1 MKERLREVAIEL
13 FERKG
18 FKETSVQEIVEAI
31 GATKG
36 AFYYYYKSK
45 EELLCD
51 ICVSYLDDL
60 LRQQACIV
68 QDPEKSCTEKLRAI
82 VHMVICNIRTR
93 KKSARIFFREMR
105 HLADDHLTEIR
116 AKRRLFRKRYEQLV
130 REGIARGEFKPS
142 LHAEMITFGL
152 LGITNWS
159 YYWFRP
165 DGGISEEELTDIF
178 VDFILHGIKAPRA
191 GESGRNEAEP
201 GNSGGQTE

>member
-1 MKERLREVAIEL
+1 MKEKLREAAIEL

-60 LRQQACIV
+60 LRQQEHII
-68 QDPEKSCTEKLRAI
+68 QDVGASCTDKLRAI
-82 VHMVICNIRTR
+82 VYMVISNIRTR

-105 HLADDHLTEIR
+105 HLADDHLAEIR
-116 AKRRLFRKRYEQLV
+116 AKRRVFRKRYEQLI
-130 REGIARGEFKPS
+130 EDGIARGEFKPS
-142 LHAEMITFGL
+142 LNAEMITFGL

-159 YYWFRP
+159 YYWFQP
-165 DGGISEEELTDIF
+165 DGGVSEKELTDIY
-178 VDFILHGIKAPRA
+178 VDFILNGIRA
-191 GESGRNEAEP
+191 QSEKTGAGV
-201 GNSGGQTE
+201 GGSPISLK

>member
-18 FKETSVQEIVEAI
+18 FKETSVQEIVETV

-51 ICVSYLDDL
+51 ICISYLDDL
-60 LRQQACIV
+60 LLQQEHILENA
-68 QDPEKSCTEKLRAI
+68 EASCTEKLREI
-82 VHMVICNIRTR
+82 VYMVIRNIRTR

-105 HLADDHLTEIR
+105 HLADDHLAEIR
-116 AKRRLFRKRYEQLV
+116 AKRREFRKRYEQLIQD
-130 REGIARGEFKPS
+130 GIAHGEFKPS
-142 LHAEMITFGL
+142 LNAEMITFGL

-159 YYWFRP
+159 YYWFQP
-165 DGGISEEELTDIF
+165 DGSVSEEELTDIY
-178 VDFILHGIKAPRA
+178 VDFILNGIRTSNGNVEMDK
-191 GESGRNEAEP
+191 GAEGP
-201 GNSGGQTE
+201 LN

>member
-1 MKERLREVAIEL
+1 MKEKLMEAAVEL
-13 FERKG
+13 FEEKG
-18 FKETSVQEIVEAI
+18 FKETSVQEIVEAV

-45 EELLCD
+45 EELLHD

-60 LRQQACIV
+60 LCQQE
-68 QDPEKSCTEKLRAI
+68 QLLHEPEKSCTETLRAI
-82 VHMVICNIRTR
+82 VCMVIRNIRTR

-105 HLADDHLTEIR
+105 HLTDGHLSEIR
-116 AKRRLFRKRYEQLV
+116 AKRRLFRKRYEQLI

-165 DGGISEEELTDIF
+165 DGRISEEELTDIF
-178 VDFILHGIKAPRA
+178 IDFILHGIQRSTAEGSDQTNEDADRP
-191 GESGRNEAEP
+191 SGRAE
-201 GNSGGQTE
+201 